1 MHDIKTYTQVDHK
14 SEDISFRISRMEDI
28 WEVRGG
34 KVDDPHRH
42 DYYTVLLIKHAGG
55 KHVVDF
61 HSYDLQPLQLF
72 FISPGQV
79 HQVVESEKSVGYAIL
94 FSAQFLIENNIPF
107 YFIEDL
113 ALFRDYG
120 DSPPLNLNTVEFQ
133 ELSLFA
139 EAMLNAVESDLKF
152 KDQALSAYLKLLLIR
167 SNNLC
172 TLSIDNPQKQEA
184 GNTLLKNFKELV
196 NEQHMNWKQTS
207 DYANALNVTPDHLNR
222 VVKSLVGKTAKEI
235 IQSRI
240 ILAAKR
246 LICFSKLSTKE
257 IGYRLGFSEPANF
270 SAFFKNETG
279 ISPSAFKEKQFRPV
293 KV

>member
-1 MHDIKTYTQVDHK
+1 MHDIKTYTQVDHQ

-34 KVDDPHRH
+34 KADDPHRH
-42 DYYTVLLIKHAGG
+42 DYYTVLLIKHTGG

-61 HSYDLQPLQLF
+61 FSYDLQPLQLF

-79 HQVVESEKSVGYAIL
+79 HQVIESEKSVGYAIL
-94 FSAQFLIENNIPF
+94 FSSQFLIKNNIPF

-120 DSPPLNLNTVEFQ
+120 DSPPLSLNTVEFQ

-139 EAMLNAVESDLKF
+139 EAMLKAVESDLKF
-152 KDQALSAYLKLLLIR
+152 KDQAISAYLKLLLIR

-172 TLSIDNPQKQEA
+172 ALSIDNPQKQEA

-207 DYANALNVTPDHLNR
+207 DYAAALNVTPDHLNR

-235 IQSRI
+235 IQSKI
-240 ILAAKR
+240 TLAAKR
-246 LICFSKLSTKE
+246 LICFSELSTKE

-279 ISPSAFKEKQFRPV
+279 LSPSAFKERQFRPV

>member
-1 MHDIKTYTQVDHK
+1 MHDIKTYTQIDHQ

-34 KVDDPHRH
+34 KADDPHRH
-42 DYYTVLLIKHAGG
+42 DYYTVLLVKHANG

-61 HSYDLQPLQLF
+61 FSYDLQPLQLF

-79 HQVVESEKSVGYAIL
+79 HQVIESERSVGYAIL
-94 FSAQFLIENNIPF
+94 FSSQFLVENNIPP

-120 DSPPLNLNTVEFQ
+120 DTPPLSLNAVEFQ

-139 EAMLNAVESDLKF
+139 EAMLKAVESDLKF
-152 KDQALSAYLKLLLIR
+152 KDQANSAYLKLLLIR

-172 TLSIDNPQKQEA
+172 TLGIENPQKQEA

-196 NEQHMNWKQTS
+196 NVQYMNWKQTS
-207 DYANALNVTPDHLNR
+207 DYAAALNVTPDHLNR

-235 IQSRI
+235 VQSRI
-240 ILAAKR
+240 TLAAKR
-246 LICFSKLSTKE
+246 LICFSELSTKE

-279 ISPSAFKEKQFRPV
+279 LSPSAFKEKQFKPV